1 MTEEENVFRDIL
13 IDPSL
18 IVAGTKVRN
27 TFESMRDLESEN
39 YRFYIPNT
47 FLYLVEHYRMGE
59 YTYRFFLQNALPAS
73 PGTMM
78 GYIKSYERFY
88 KPFNLDIGKRA
99 NIGCTEKCRELE
111 ESLWKLAE
119 RKAYRWNVLPLD
131 RYTINIL
138 FEEWVFL
145 QTHSVVAAR
154 IKKTFNTFIDA
165 GAACLQFSD
174 RIFNKV
180 IARTL
185 KKKDNEAINVQEKL
199 RALAKWFA
207 VGSTSVASLY
217 SDSSIVK
224 LGISLASGY
233 FILFDP
239 DSTLDK

>member
-18 IVAGTKVRN
+18 IVARTKVRN
-27 TFESMRDLESEN
+27 TFESMRELGREN
-39 YRFYIPNT
+39 YRFYITNT

-59 YTYRFFLQNALPAS
+59 YPYRFFLQNALPAS
-73 PGTMM
+73 LGVIRD
-78 GYIKSYERFY
+78 YIKSYERFY
-88 KPFNLDIGKRA
+88 KPFKLDIDELE

-111 ESLWKLAE
+111 KSLWKLAE
-119 RKAYRWNVLPLD
+119 RRAYRWNVPPLD

-154 IKKTFNTFIDA
+154 IKRTFNTFIDA
-165 GAACLQFSD
+165 GAACLQFSN

-180 IARTL
+180 IAKTL
-185 KKKDNEAINVQEKL
+185 KKKDNEVINVQEKL

-207 VGSTSVASLY
+207 VGSAPVASLY
-217 SDSSIVK
+217 SNSNIVK

>member
-1 MTEEENVFRDIL
+1 MTEEESVFRDIL

-18 IVAGTKVRN
+18 IVARTKVRN
-27 TFESMRDLESEN
+27 TFYSMRELKREN
-39 YRFYIPNT
+39 YRFYISNT
-47 FLYLVEHYRMGE
+47 FLSLVDYYRMEE
-59 YTYRFFLQNALPAS
+59 YPYGFFLQNAPPAS
-73 PGTMM
+73 PGAIMY
-78 GYIKSYERFY
+78 YIKSHERFY
-88 KPFNLDIGKRA
+88 KPFKIDIDKRK
-99 NIGCTEKCRELE
+99 NTGCTEKCQELE
-111 ESLWKLAE
+111 KSLWKLAE
-119 RKAYRWNVLPLD
+119 RRAYRWNVPPLD

-185 KKKDNEAINVQEKL
+185 KKKNNEAINVQEKL